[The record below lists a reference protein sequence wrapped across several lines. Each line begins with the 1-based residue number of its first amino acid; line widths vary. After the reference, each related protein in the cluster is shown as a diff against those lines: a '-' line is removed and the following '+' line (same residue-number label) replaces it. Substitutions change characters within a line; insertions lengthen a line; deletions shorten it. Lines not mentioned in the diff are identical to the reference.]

1 MITTAYAQQPGS
13 TPATPSQTAAGPTS
27 SLVMMVLIFMVFYF
41 LLIRPQQKQ
50 QKLHRKMIA
59 DAKRGDEIVTTSGIF
74 GKVTDVLDD
83 HVKVQIDND
92 VNIKLDKNH
101 IQSIKGYGEGKQ
113 KAS

>member
-1 MITTAYAQQPGS
+1 MITSAYAQQPSSAPS
-13 TPATPSQTAAGPTS
+13 TAAQASAGPTS

-59 DAKRGDEIVTTSGIF
+59 DTKRGDEIITTSGIF
-74 GKVTDVLDD
+74 GKVTEVFDD
-83 HVKVQIDND
+83 HVKVQIDSD
-92 VNIKLDKNH
+92 VNIKLDKSH
-101 IQSIKGYGEGKQ
+101 IQTIKGYGEGKQ